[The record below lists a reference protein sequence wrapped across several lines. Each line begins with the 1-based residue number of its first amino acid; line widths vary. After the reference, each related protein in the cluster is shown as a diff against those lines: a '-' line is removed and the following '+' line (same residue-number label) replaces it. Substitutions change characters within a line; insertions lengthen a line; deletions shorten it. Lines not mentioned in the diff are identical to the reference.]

1 MAKVHAIP
9 EGLHSV
15 TPSITL
21 DGAAEA
27 IEFFKRAFGATEIT
41 RAPDPSGKKI
51 WHAMLRI
58 GDSMLFLNDALPE
71 MGAVPM
77 PAKLWIYGEGVDARF
92 KRATDA
98 GAKAVMPPADMFWG
112 DRMSQVADRWGNQ
125 WCLAQHLRDMTPE
138 EMKKAQDEFVASLK
152 AKK

>member
-1 MAKVHAIP
+1 MAAVHAIP
-9 EGLHSV
+9 EGMHSV
-15 TPSITL
+15 TPAITL

-27 IEFFKRAFGATEIT
+27 IEFFKRAFGASEIL

-58 GDSMLFLNDALPE
+58 GDSMLFLNDVFPD

-77 PAKLWIYGEGVDARF
+77 ATKLWIYGEGVDARF
-92 KRATDA
+92 KRAIDA
-98 GAKAVMPPADMFWG
+98 GAKTVMAPGDMFWG
-112 DRMSQVADRWGNQ
+112 DRIAQVEDRWGNQ
-125 WCLAQHLRDMTPE
+125 WCLAQHMRDMTPE
-138 EMKKAQDEFVASLK
+138 EIKKAQDEFVASMK